1 MEAQSKDFWTCGILL
16 SKEPYAK
23 LAIQCFIC
31 NRLHDTI
38 QDFQK
43 HLTTNHLEENS
54 KTRIGTTIQQ
64 EDASSSNKSLYFSEW
79 KSKVRIN
86 IKNNPI

>member
-1 MEAQSKDFWTCGILL
+1 MEAQSKDFWTCGLLL

-43 HLTTNHLEENS
+43 HLTTNHLEENGN
-54 KTRIGTTIQQ
+54 TRTETTTQN
-64 EDASSSNKSLYFSEW
+64 EDACPLNKSPYFSEW
-79 KSKVRIN
+79 KTEVRKN